1 MSQTDFDVIIAGA
14 GPAGSSAAHALAA
27 SGVRVAVFDRDEFPR
42 PKPCAGAVSEQCL
55 RWLDHE
61 LPAHLIRRE
70 FFGGLLC
77 FEDFRW
83 EIQHDYRAGI
93 LVRRSEFDAY
103 LLDRARAAGAE
114 VYTGTPVLD
123 AGETTGGHVR
133 VRTGDSE
140 FRAKYLIVAEG
151 ASGRLKLLVRPAD
164 RPREIMFCLCAEV
177 AAAPGS
183 SNVSEIQDTPEPRS
197 AALSASAPLV
207 LHFGLCSMGYGWIF
221 GQPGQVSVGIG
232 DTMAEFSRPK
242 EAFAAFLGQHGV
254 SLPGKL
260 VGHKIPLGG
269 FRRPVA
275 KGRVFLVGD
284 AGGFT
289 DAVLGEGIGY
299 AVRSGQVAARCI
311 AQSLRNG
318 GHSGT
323 ADRYAAA
330 IDLEMG
336 GELRQ
341 SLLLAKAMQLMPRW
355 LLRSMLTDPG
365 ALSRYVDIL
374 AGAHAVCCVQLVD
387 RAAAAVLSGAVR
399 AVVVHAQWR
408 VRSIGRQKNHLKTRH
423 ATWRASPVMRP
434 QERRERTGNRVFR
447 GALFLWAWG
456 LRPSG
461 YGTGNGCADSGKAN
475 LRPERRHIRFFI
487 HGGGIGDPLKRFLFF
502 QTVASNCRCNGGA

>member
-1 MSQTDFDVIIAGA
+1 
-14 GPAGSSAAHALAA
+14 
-27 SGVRVAVFDRDEFPR
+27 
-42 PKPCAGAVSEQCL
+42 
-55 RWLDHE
+55 
-61 LPAHLIRRE
+61 
-70 FFGGLLC
+70 
-77 FEDFRW
+77 
-83 EIQHDYRAGI
+83 
-93 LVRRSEFDAY
+93 
-103 LLDRARAAGAE
+103 
-114 VYTGTPVLD
+114 
-123 AGETTGGHVR
+123 
-133 VRTGDSE
+133 
-140 FRAKYLIVAEG
+140 
-151 ASGRLKLLVRPAD
+151 
-164 RPREIMFCLCAEV
+164 
-177 AAAPGS
+177 
-183 SNVSEIQDTPEPRS
+183 
-197 AALSASAPLV
+197 
-207 LHFGLCSMGYGWIF
+207 MGYGWIF

-232 DTMAEFSRPK
+232 DTMAEFARPK

-374 AGAHAVCCVQLVD
+374 AG
-387 RAAAAVLSGAVR
+387 RMRYAAFNWWIVRRLPYYLARSARSWFMRSGAS
-399 AVVVHAQWR
+399 AQLA
-408 VRSIGRQKNHLKTRH
+408 GK
-423 ATWRASPVMRP
+423 
-434 QERRERTGNRVFR
+434 RT
-447 GALFLWAWG
+447 
-456 LRPSG
+456 
-461 YGTGNGCADSGKAN
+461 T
-475 LRPERRHIRFFI
+475 
-487 HGGGIGDPLKRFLFF
+487 
-502 QTVASNCRCNGGA
+502 